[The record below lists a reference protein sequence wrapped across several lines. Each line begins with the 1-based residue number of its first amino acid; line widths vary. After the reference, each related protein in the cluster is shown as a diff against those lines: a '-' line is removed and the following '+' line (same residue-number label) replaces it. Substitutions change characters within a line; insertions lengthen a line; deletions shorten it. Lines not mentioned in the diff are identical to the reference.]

1 MRLSIGVWLW
11 LRRHRR
17 DGMGGERE
25 RKGRIGGRDIR
36 KKKRREYNKRDE
48 GGGEGREQR

>member
-1 MRLSIGVWLW
+1 MALAAQASQG
-11 LRRHRR
+11 R
-17 DGMGGERE
+17 DGGERE